1 MLCKDFEQVIEES
14 GLVQLSEVAR
24 AHAAECPSCTA
35 LVEDF
40 AAIVTAASQIPA
52 EADPPARVWVAIQ
65 AQLEAEGIIR
75 QPKIVILAET
85 PAWWKSFGTMIR
97 GRILVTA
104 GVAVLVLIAG
114 VYKMR
119 QPSVGGPAQARLD
132 QTGTVS
138 VPEPFEQTGTTLD
151 QEERSLGPMQ
161 TVSTLGGTANVDT
174 ALRENLATVNA
185 FITECRKRLQEDPN
199 DPMARE
205 YLSTAYQQKA
215 EILAAMMERG
225 RSVN

>member
-1 MLCKDFEQVIEES
+1 MQCKDFGQAIEEK
-14 GLVQLSEVAR
+14 GLLQPTQLSESAK
-24 AHAAECPSCTA
+24 AHAAGCPACTS

-40 AAIVTAASQIPA
+40 AAIVTAAGQIPA
-52 EADPPARVWVAIQ
+52 EVDPPARVWVAIQ

-75 QPKIVILAET
+75 QPKVLIPAET
-85 PAWWKSFGTMIR
+85 PAWWKSFGTLIR
-97 GRILVTA
+97 GRMWATA
-104 GVAVLVLIAG
+104 AVAALVLIAG
-114 VYKMR
+114 VYQMR
-119 QPSVGGPAQARLD
+119 RGGSVDSPRNTHLAAL
-132 QTGTVS
+132 
-138 VPEPFEQTGTTLD
+138 PFADTDSTLA
-151 QEERSLGPMQ
+151 QEEQSLGPMQ
-161 TVSTLGGTANVDT
+161 TVSTMGGTSNVDS

-185 FITECRKRLQEDPN
+185 FIKECRNRLQEDPN

>member
-1 MLCKDFEQVIEES
+1 MQCEDFEQVIEER
-14 GLVQLSEVAR
+14 GFAELPEAAQ
-24 AHAAECPSCTA
+24 AHAAGCPSCTA

-40 AAIVTAASQIPA
+40 SAILAAARQIPV
-52 EADPPARVWVAIQ
+52 EVEPPARVWVALR

-75 QPKIVILAET
+75 QPQIAALPAQT
-85 PAWWKSFGTMIR
+85 PAWWKSFATLLG
-97 GRILVTA
+97 GRMLATA
-104 GVAVLVLIAG
+104 GVVALVLVAG
-114 VYKMR
+114 VYELR
-119 QPSVGGPAQARLD
+119 HHSPATTLQGSRSA
-132 QTGTVS
+132 
-138 VPEPFEQTGTTLD
+138 VPEPYDETDSTLNREEQ
-151 QEERSLGPMQ
+151 SLGPMQ
-161 TVSTLGGTANVDT
+161 NVGTLGSGASNVDA

-185 FITECRKRLQEDPN
+185 FIKECQKRLEEDPN

>member
-1 MLCKDFEQVIEES
+1 MQCKDFEQVIEES
-14 GLVQLSEVAR
+14 GLVQLSEAAH
-24 AHAAECPSCTA
+24 AHAAGCPSCTA

-40 AAIVTAASQIPA
+40 SAILHAARQIPS
-52 EADPPARVWVAIQ
+52 EVEPPARVWVALQ

-75 QPKIVILAET
+75 QPKIVIPSET
-85 PAWWKSFGTMIR
+85 APWWQGFGRLIR
-97 GRILVTA
+97 GRVLATA
-104 GVAVLVLIAG
+104 SLAGLVLIAG
-114 VYKMR
+114 VYRMQR
-119 QPSVGGPAQARLD
+119 SDNGGQPPLG
-132 QTGTVS
+132 
-138 VPEPFEQTGTTLD
+138 PEPFAETATTLD
-151 QEERSLGPMQ
+151 QEEQLLGPMQ
-161 TVSTLGGTANVDT
+161 TVSTLGATSNVDN

-185 FITECRKRLQEDPN
+185 FIKDCRQRLREEPN

>member
-1 MLCKDFEQVIEES
+1 MQCKDFEHLIEES
-14 GLVQLSEVAR
+14 GLVQLPDAAQ
-24 AHAAECPSCTA
+24 AHAAECSSCTA

-40 AAIVTAASQIPA
+40 SAILQAAKQIPA
-52 EADPPARVWVAIQ
+52 DAEPPARVWVALQ

-75 QPKIVILAET
+75 QPKIVIPAET
-85 PAWWKSFGTMIR
+85 PAWWKSFGTLIR
-97 GRILVTA
+97 GRMWATA
-104 GVAVLVLIAG
+104 AVAALVLVAG
-114 VYKMR
+114 VYQMR
-119 QPSVGGPAQARLD
+119 QRPAGEPVR
-132 QTGTVS
+132 TGIVA
-138 VPEPFEQTGTTLD
+138 VPELFEQTGSTLD
-151 QEERSLGPMQ
+151 QEEQSLGPMQ
-161 TVSTLGGTANVDT
+161 TVSTLGGTSNVDT

-185 FITECRKRLQEDPN
+185 FIKECRKRLQEDPN